1 MISGVNTGFGGS
13 ANTRTNQVQELQ
25 SNLLRMLQYGVIAED
40 RAVTAPESRHDTDL
54 NDIISQSALPL
65 DSPLASTLM
74 PESWARAAMLIR
86 LNSLASGF
94 SGIKEATF
102 RTLHRIL
109 EEGITP
115 LVPVKGSISASGD
128 LSPLSYIAGVVQGKP
143 SLNVW
148 TRDAHGERRLL
159 RADVALAKKNI
170 EPVSLGA
177 KEGLALVNGTAVS
190 CAVGSLA
197 LHDALGQATLSQ
209 ILTAMTVEAL
219 LGTDESFDAFFGEV
233 RSHPGQMEAARN
245 IHAFLSKSS
254 LVQHSDTEEGELRQD
269 RYSVRTAS
277 QWIGP
282 VLEDLH
288 LAHQQIGIEM
298 NSVTDNP
305 LIDPARDGK
314 MMHGGNFQAR
324 AVTSAMEK
332 TRQSL
337 QTIGRMLFSQCA
349 ELINPATNR
358 GLAPNLVGEEPSQS
372 FIWKGTD
379 IMIAALQAELGFLA
393 NPVGSHVQ
401 TAEMGNQSIN
411 SLALISG
418 RYTLEAVE
426 TLSQLSAAHLV
437 ACCQALD
444 LRAMS
449 CKYLATTGP
458 IFKDMT
464 REAFSEFLL
473 APETAEVVSSAL
485 WTAFQKALDTYT
497 HFDSPKRFAVT
508 FESLQPLV
516 LKHIRPTTEA
526 MQALRAWTDECGATA
541 LDSFQMNREA
551 YYASPDATPYIGSAS
566 SRMYNLVRH
575 ELGVPF
581 MSNKLISTPQEEDGE
596 FTWGE
601 PSSHDGAQVGGAA
614 TMGGMISK
622 VYESMRNGQLYHHV
636 ALSVADVHEYSSA
649 AERALAANKD
659 EKTQFSYAMNKAREL
674 TGWGAAGGSKSAE
687 SLSGSE
693 RNDAAQAQNLSSSA
707 TVVDEAL
714 DLSEIEAG
722 TDQKMI
728 TAEVGVVPPDMSWKA
743 QAMDLGNEKSQI
755 YSIV

>member
-1 MISGVNTGFGGS
+1 
-13 ANTRTNQVQELQ
+13 
-25 SNLLRMLQYGVIAED
+25 
-40 RAVTAPESRHDTDL
+40 
-54 NDIISQSALPL
+54 
-65 DSPLASTLM
+65 M
-74 PESWARAAMLIR
+74 PESWVRAAMLIR

-94 SGIKEATF
+94 SGIKEATI
-102 RTLHRIL
+102 RTLHQIL

-148 TRDAHGERRLL
+148 TRNAHGERRLV
-159 RADVALAKKNI
+159 RADVALAEKNI

-233 RSHPGQMEAARN
+233 RPHPGQMEAARN

-305 LIDPARDGK
+305 LINPARDGK

-449 CKYLATTGP
+449 CKYLATMGP

-464 REAFSEFLL
+464 RATFSEFLQ
-473 APETAEVVSSAL
+473 APETAEVVLSAL
-485 WTAFQKALDTYT
+485 WVAFQKALDTYT

-516 LKHIRPTTEA
+516 LKHIRTTTEA
-526 MQALRAWTDECGATA
+526 MEALRAWTDKCGATA
-541 LDSFQMNREA
+541 LDIFQMNREA

-581 MSNKLISTPQEEDGE
+581 MSNKLISTPREEDGE
-596 FTWGE
+596 FIWGE
-601 PSSHDGAQVGGAA
+601 PSSHDGAEVGGAA
-614 TMGGMISK
+614 TMGSMISK

-636 ALSVADVHEYSSA
+636 ALSVADVHEFSSA

-659 EKTQFSYAMNKAREL
+659 EKTQFSYAMDKAREL
-674 TGWGAAGGSKSAE
+674 TGWGAAGASKSAE

-693 RNDAAQAQNLSSSA
+693 KNQAQNLSSSA

-722 TDQKMI
+722 TDRKMI
-728 TAEVGVVPPDMSWKA
+728 TAEVGVSPDMSWKA
-743 QAMDLGNEKSQI
+743 QAMDLGNENSQI